1 MSNKYNLTEGSV
13 LKKLLLVAFPLIGSQ
28 VIQMTYNLTD
38 MFWLGRLSSDAV
50 AASGTAGMYML
61 ISLSIMMIGRM
72 GAEIG
77 VAQHTG
83 RQEPEIAKAYAKNS
97 LTLTAIIGLVLAGL
111 YAFGRGPLIGFFGIQ
126 EAHVASAAE
135 TYLLIVALGI
145 PFTFITAV
153 VTGIYNGSGNAKV
166 PFRINCVGVAINVL
180 LDPILIFPLNMGIAG
195 AAVATA
201 VAQVAACVLSLVALA
216 ASKSS
221 PFPGFR
227 PSLKLNGNYVKQILK
242 WSIPIAAEGF
252 LFTFMSMFV
261 SRFVAG
267 FGAAAISAQRIGSQ
281 IENLSWLIGG
291 AFSSALTAFV
301 GQNYGAKKWDRIDR
315 GYRAGLLIMAVWG
328 VAVAALMFFGAHF
341 LFNIFL
347 PNAPAE
353 LAIGVSF
360 LRILSISQLFICFES
375 AAMGAF
381 RGLGQT
387 VHPSIISAITNI
399 SRVLL
404 AWGLMN
410 TSLGLNGI
418 WLSLTIGS
426 SVRGLWMLLGYSHCA
441 KKQYARKCSR

>member
-1 MSNKYNLTEGSV
+1 M
-13 LKKLLLVAFPLIGSQ
+13 KKLLLVAFPLIGSQ

-38 MFWLGRLSSDAV
+38 TFWLGRLSSDAV

-83 RQEPEIAKAYAKNS
+83 RGEPEIAKAYSKNS
-97 LTLTAIIGLVLAGL
+97 LALTTIIGLALAGL
-111 YAFGRGPLIGFFGIQ
+111 YALGRKPLIGFFGIQ
-126 EAHVASAAE
+126 EAQVASAAE
-135 TYLLIVALGI
+135 TYLLIVSLGI

-166 PFRINCVGVAINVL
+166 PFRINCVGVAINVV
-180 LDPILIFPLNMGIAG
+180 LDPVLIFPLNMGIAG
-195 AAVATA
+195 AAVATVA
-201 VAQVAACVLSLVALA
+201 AQVTVCTLSLIALA
-216 ASKSS
+216 TSKSS

-227 PSLKLNGNYVKQILK
+227 PNIRLSGRYVSRILK

-252 LFTFMSMFV
+252 LFTFMSMIV
-261 SRFVAG
+261 SRFVAS
-267 FGAAAISAQRIGSQ
+267 FGAAAITAQRIGSQ

-315 GYRAGLLIMAVWG
+315 GYRVGLGVMAAWG
-328 VAVAALMFFGAHF
+328 VAVAALMFFGARL
-341 LFNIFL
+341 LFGFFL
-347 PNAPAE
+347 PNAPGE

-375 AAMGAF
+375 AVMGVF

-387 VHPSIISAITNI
+387 VYPSVISAITNI

-404 AWGLMN
+404 AWGLMH

-426 SVRGLWMLLGYSHCA
+426 SVRGLWMLIGYGHS
-441 KKQYARKCSR
+441 ARKSKKIESCVDGRGCVEVE